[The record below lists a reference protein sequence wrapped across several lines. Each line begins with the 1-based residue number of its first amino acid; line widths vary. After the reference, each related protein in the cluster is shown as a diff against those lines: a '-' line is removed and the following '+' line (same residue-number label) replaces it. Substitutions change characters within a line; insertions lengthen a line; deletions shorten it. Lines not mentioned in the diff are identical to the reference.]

1 VNKFEVIVIG
11 GGHAGVEAADV
22 ASRMGVPTLLITH
35 DLLKIGE
42 MSCNPA
48 IGGIGKSHLA
58 KEVDALG
65 GLMAKSADR
74 AGIHYRVLNSTK
86 GQAVRA
92 TRVQTDRDLY
102 KQAIQD
108 LLAQSKNLSIVE
120 GSVTDISIK
129 NSVIQSITTSEG
141 EEYFASSIILT
152 TGTFLGG
159 VMHTGLAQ
167 SSGGRIGD
175 PASIELAQ
183 KLRGL
188 NLPVGRLKT
197 GTPPRL
203 HKDSID
209 WSSLIPQPG
218 DKPTPLL
225 SYTSAAKNRP
235 QQMDCFMTRTNKGT
249 HEVIHDYL
257 HESPMYSGVIE
268 GVGPRYCPSIED
280 KVMRF
285 SERDSHQIFAEPEGL
300 NSDLIYPNGIS
311 TSLPLEAQEK
321 LVRSIKGFEN
331 AEIVR
336 PGYAIE
342 YDYFN
347 PTCLKHTLELKDIK
361 GLYFAGQI
369 NGTTGY
375 EEAAAQG
382 IVAGINAALSV
393 TKQGTFELKRD
404 EAYIGVLIDDLVS
417 LGTKEPYRMFT
428 SRAEYRLILREDN
441 ADMRL
446 TKKGKDLG
454 IVQDDLWEKYI
465 TKKDLSSSE
474 LSRLKTNKLQ
484 PNSPEA
490 LKIEL
495 NTGEKTTNNIS
506 FYEML
511 KRPKVLYGH
520 LPQAKET
527 VPTNVID
534 EIEASVK
541 YEGYIKRQKADIEK
555 LQRNENTRIPDHID
569 YTNVVGLS
577 NEVKQKLNEARPE
590 SIARASRLP
599 GVTPAAISLLMIHIK
614 KHKRAVGE

>member
-1 VNKFEVIVIG
+1 VNKYDVAVIG
-11 GGHAGVEAADV
+11 GGHAGVEAAAV
-22 ASRMGVPTLLITH
+22 ASRYGVNVVLITH
-35 DLLKIGE
+35 DASKIGE

-65 GLMAKSADR
+65 GLMARAADKS
-74 AGIHYRVLNSTK
+74 GIHYRVLNSTK

-102 KQAIQD
+102 KIAMQELISS
-108 LLAQSKNLSIVE
+108 SKNLKILE
-120 GSVTDISIK
+120 GSVEDINIK
-129 NSVIQSITTSEG
+129 NSKITSVILESG
-141 EEYFASSIILT
+141 EEIFVGSVVLT

-159 VMHTGLAQ
+159 VMHTGLEQ
-167 SSGGRIGD
+167 SPGGRVGD
-175 PASIELAQ
+175 PSSEKLAK
-183 KLRGL
+183 KLRNL

-203 HKDSID
+203 NKHTIN
-209 WSSLIPQPG
+209 WSLLSPQPG
-218 DKPTPLL
+218 DTPTPLL
-225 SYTSAAKNRP
+225 SYTSKDSERP
-235 QQMDCFMTRTNKGT
+235 EQLDCFMTRTNKVT
-249 HEVIHDYL
+249 HQIIIEHLD
-257 HESPMYSGVIE
+257 ESPMYSGVIE

-311 TSLPLEAQEK
+311 TSLPLKAQK
-321 LVRSIKGFEN
+321 ALIKSIKGFEN

-342 YDYFN
+342 YDYFD
-347 PTCLKHTLELKDIK
+347 PTGLKHSLETKTIQ
-361 GLYFAGQI
+361 GLFFAGQI

-382 IVAGINAALSV
+382 LMAGLNAALQTQNKDPLV
-393 TKQGTFELKRD
+393 LKRD
-404 EAYIGVLIDDLVS
+404 EAYTGVLIDDLVS

-446 TKKGKDLG
+446 TEKGRELG
-454 IVQDDLWEKYI
+454 IVPDVLWTTFLEK
-465 TKKDLSSSE
+465 KKLSSSE
-474 LSRLKTNKLQ
+474 LTRLKKEKIKPNTSELDKITKL
-484 PNSPEA
+484 S
-490 LKIEL
+490 
-495 NTGEKTTNNIS
+495 GESTTNNIS
-506 FYEML
+506 LYEML
-511 KRPKVLYGH
+511 KRPRVFHSH
-520 LPQAKET
+520 LPQGDRCLP
-527 VPTNVID
+527 VNVID

-555 LQRNENTRIPDHID
+555 LQRNENTPIPDTLD
-569 YTNVVGLS
+569 YSNVIGLS
-577 NEVKQKLNEARPE
+577 NEVKQKLTEARPE
-590 SIARASRLP
+590 SLARASRLP
-599 GVTPAAISLLMIHIK
+599 GITPAAISLLMVHIK
-614 KHKRAVGE
+614 KGRRLVG